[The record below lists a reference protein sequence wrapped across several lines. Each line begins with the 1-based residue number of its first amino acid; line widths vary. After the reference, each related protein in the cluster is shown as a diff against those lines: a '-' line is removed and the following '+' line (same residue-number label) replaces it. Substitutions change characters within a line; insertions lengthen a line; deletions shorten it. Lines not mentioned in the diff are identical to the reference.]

1 MADWLDSLSDAEVR
15 RRLEQRGLND
25 DYVDRLLD
33 QRDDP
38 DVRVIIREY
47 LRR

>member
-1 MADWLDSLSDAEVR
+1 MTDWLDTLSDTEVR
-15 RRLEQRGLND
+15 RRLEQRNLPD

-38 DVRVIIREY
+38 DVRTIIREY